1 MSPAS
6 LAKRSFR
13 TVELVSRLRLSAAQ
27 TRHYPR
33 CVCNVIFRS
42 HRHELTNTT
51 HDMNQKRS
59 LFYSVVFMSKTI
71 VFIKRYH
78 ELKMGHFGEIRL
90 ADPVFSA
97 VVLPSKTLHSQ
108 IQRAYMIL
116 PPPPPPTHTHSN
128 YWTST
133 VRSIMKQWQ
142 RSPVKKENTGKQ
154 KYGSLFRIHGVA
166 KFLLH
171 LMTVS
176 KRGLSLWCCL
186 TNGSRSF
193 CRIWACPSWR
203 LMSHVSSSRRRNR
216 ISSFTV
222 SAHEK

>member
-1 MSPAS
+1 MLQCVILSCINHYGFS
-6 LAKRSFR
+6 QFR
-13 TVELVSRLRLSAAQ
+13 Q
-27 TRHYPR
+27 W
-33 CVCNVIFRS
+33 CIQVC
-42 HRHELTNTT
+42 TYKCT
-51 HDMNQKRS
+51 HTH
-59 LFYSVVFMSKTI
+59 FWGYTI
-71 VFIKRYH
+71 QQVKRYIH
-78 ELKMGHFGEIRL
+78 RFRELIWFC
-90 ADPVFSA
+90 
-97 VVLPSKTLHSQ
+97 
-108 IQRAYMIL
+108 
-116 PPPPPPTHTHSN
+116 PPPPPPPAPPTHTHSN